1 MLDTQSSQRNA
12 QHINIST
19 VSLCLPFPPVLTC
32 ILPSCV
38 RTRSR
43 SIVSDRSRPF
53 LSDRSCNITH
63 VYSLVI
69 DHAP

>member
-1 MLDTQSSQRNA
+1 MEDHRGSSLGLELIDSFSFNLIVNF
-12 QHINIST
+12 HHSISFT
-19 VSLCLPFPPVLTC
+19 KT
-32 ILPSCV
+32 CV